1 MKKNKN
7 YLIDEAFENLP
18 IKLKCEVLN
27 ITEETLALP
36 KFRGMSLEQII
47 SDEWLKQTNSQKRKL
62 ILETPILETPI
73 I

>member
-62 ILETPILETPI
+62 ILETPII
-73 I
+73 

>member
-7 YLIDEAFENLP
+7 YLIDEVFEKLP
-18 IKLKCEVLN
+18 TKVKCEALN
-27 ITEETLALP
+27 IKEETLSLP

-62 ILETPILETPI
+62 ICHLKYP
-73 I
+73 

>member
-7 YLIDEAFENLP
+7 YLIDEAFENLST
-18 IKLKCEVLN
+18 KLKCEVLN

-62 ILETPILETPI
+62 ILETPILETLI

>member
-18 IKLKCEVLN
+18 TKVQCEVLN

-36 KFRGMSLEQII
+36 KFRGMRLEQII

>member
-62 ILETPILETPI
+62 ILESPILETPI